1 MTNEQL
7 ASMLAALSNKHAP
20 IAHQL
25 ASGARI
31 DLMYVDSRITEKLIE
46 KFTCDYQCPMLTI
59 HDSYRV
65 PFGYDHILHQEMQ
78 DAFEQVTGVSH
89 PVVEHTTEYFDMI
102 EQEPDPDNPV
112 ELEHDHYAGPP
123 SQRHLSELELFQ
135 EFKGKPQRED
145 WVPDWTAVY

>member
-1 MTNEQL
+1 
-7 ASMLAALSNKHAP
+7 MLAALSKKHEP

-25 ASGARI
+25 ASGAGI
-31 DLMYVDSRITEKLIE
+31 DLMYVDRRITEKLIK
-46 KFTCDYQCPMLTI
+46 KFTYEHQCPMLTI
-59 HDSYRV
+59 QDSYSF
-65 PFGYDHILHQEMQ
+65 PFGYDRILHQEMQ
-78 DAFEQVTGVSH
+78 AAFEQVTGIPH
-89 PVVEHTTEYFDMI
+89 PVAEHTTEYFDVI

-123 SQRHLSELELFQ
+123 SQRHLTELELFR